1 MPASRADPSGHR
13 QNGVQLPLQWLST
26 DNRITF
32 LGGLFLLWMSCSAR
46 LNGAT
51 VSVTIEFS
59 DQSSR
64 TYTLSKDGEFGSGLE
79 IMGSMIHSLGGG
91 LQIFNDPDW
100 NRNPPTVTPWI
111 QWWNYS
117 FGLVLYGLGLG
128 SSHDSGFDSGYW
140 ALYISP
146 TTNGPWEYAVVGLAD
161 LIPENGSR
169 IGLKYSTF
177 DDLTGPSDS
186 TSKENLILATPQTGE
201 PPRLLSLTKIDSD
214 RFALTYATTP
224 GCTYQLE
231 QNESLTSDK
240 WEPWSGMWVATATET
255 IFTILIQ
262 ENKPRC
268 FYRLHLLP

>member
-13 QNGVQLPLQWLST
+13 QNGVQLSLTWLSR
-26 DNRITF
+26 DNRRTF

-46 LNGAT
+46 LHGAT

-91 LQIFNDPDW
+91 LQIFDDPYW

-128 SSHDSGFDSGYW
+128 PSHDTGFDSGYW
-140 ALYISP
+140 AIYTSP
-146 TTNGPWEYAVVGLAD
+146 SNNEPWEYADVGLAD
-161 LIPENGSR
+161 LTPEDGSR
-169 IGLKYSTF
+169 IGLKYLTS
-177 DDLTGPSDS
+177 DGLTGPSDS
-186 TSKENLILATPQTGE
+186 TIKENLILATPQTGE
-201 PPRLLSLTKIDSD
+201 PPRLLSLTTIDSD
-214 RFALTYATTP
+214 RLSMTFATTP

-231 QNESLTSDK
+231 QSESLTSDK